1 MRQVMSGDEVKRAYQ
16 LRKQGL
22 TFNQI
27 AVAMG
32 RKYNTIVN
40 RFKWDAMTP
49 EERRSAVM
57 ASMAGQA
64 QLAADIMRLDA
75 GTGYDRCADLL
86 NNAAGSLRQATGAYP
101 SRMNLG
107 ALD

>member
-1 MRQVMSGDEVKRAYQ
+1 MAHGLHHLLADSVRFLALTSPIQAALIRELGAERA
-16 LRKQGL
+16 
-22 TFNQI
+22 TE
-27 AVAMG
+27 
-32 RKYNTIVN
+32 IVH
-40 RFKWDAMTP
+40 RVLDAMTP